1 MSNDETTGEI
11 GNTDSGNTDSGKTD
25 SSNSESGKGRPTPKR
40 KESESARKQGISVP
54 KDPKAARRA
63 ARERDRESRAKSR
76 AGLMAG
82 DPAFFP
88 SRDAGPV
95 KAQVRNYVDRRR
107 TVGEFF
113 VPFAFIVLLLGLV
126 NNPTVQTAVVY
137 VWTSVLL
144 LVVLDTILVGI
155 LLGRSLRKDFPEKSN
170 RKGAVSYGVLRALQL
185 RRFRIPPPR
194 IKAGGKPVT
203 PKVKNK

>member
-1 MSNDETTGEI
+1 MSNDETTGE
-11 GNTDSGNTDSGKTD
+11 TA
-25 SSNSESGKGRPTPKR
+25 NSEIGKGRPTPKR
-40 KESESARKQGISVP
+40 KEAESARKQGITVP

-63 ARERDRESRAKSR
+63 ARERDREARAKSR

-82 DPAFFP
+82 DPAYFP
-88 SRDAGPV
+88 RRDAGPV
-95 KAQVRNYVDRRR
+95 KAQVRDYIDRRR

-113 VPFAFIVLLLGLV
+113 VPFAFVVLLMGLV
-126 NNPTVQTAVVY
+126 NNPTVQATVVY

-155 LLGRSLRKDFPEKSN
+155 LLGRSLRKDYPAKSD

-194 IKAGGKPVT
+194 IKAGGAPVT
-203 PKVKNK
+203 PKIKKKQ

>member
-1 MSNDETTGEI
+1 MSNETNEDF
-11 GNTDSGNTDSGKTD
+11 GNSD
-25 SSNSESGKGRPTPKR
+25 SGKGRPTPKR
-40 KESESARKQGISVP
+40 KESESARKLGISVP

-63 ARERDRESRAKSR
+63 AKDRDREARSKSR

-88 SRDAGPV
+88 RRDAGPV
-95 KAQVRNYVDRRR
+95 KVQVRDYIDRRR

-113 VPFAFIVLLLGLV
+113 VPFAFLVLLLGLLK
-126 NNPTVQTAVVY
+126 NPSVQKVV
-137 VWTSVLL
+137 VLIWTSVLL
-144 LVVLDTILVGI
+144 LVVLDTILIGI
-155 LLGRSLRKDFPEKSN
+155 LLGRYLRKEFPEKSD

-203 PKVKNK
+203 PKLKK

>member
-1 MSNDETTGEI
+1 MSNEETTGET
-11 GNTDSGNTDSGKTD
+11 G
-25 SSNSESGKGRPTPKR
+25 NSESGKGRPTPKR
-40 KESESARKQGISVP
+40 KEAESARKLGISVP
-54 KDPKAARRA
+54 KDPKAARKA
-63 ARERDRESRAKSR
+63 ARDRDREARAKSR

-82 DPAFFP
+82 DPAYFP
-88 SRDAGPV
+88 RRDAGPV
-95 KAQVRNYVDRRR
+95 KAQVRDYIDRRR

-113 VPFAFIVLLLGLV
+113 VPFAFVVLLLGLV
-126 NNPTVQTAVVY
+126 NNPTVQTTVVY

-155 LLGRSLRKDFPEKSN
+155 LLGRSLRKDYPEKSD

-194 IKAGGKPVT
+194 IKACGAPIT
-203 PKVKNK
+203 PKIKKK

>member
-1 MSNDETTGEI
+1 MSSDETTGE
-11 GNTDSGNTDSGKTD
+11 TA
-25 SSNSESGKGRPTPKR
+25 NSDLGKGRPTPKR
-40 KESESARKQGISVP
+40 KEAESARKQGITVP

-63 ARERDRESRAKSR
+63 ARERDREARAKSR
-76 AGLMAG
+76 AGLLAG
-82 DPAFFP
+82 DPAYFP
-88 SRDAGPV
+88 RRDAGPV
-95 KAQVRNYVDRRR
+95 KAQVRDYVDRRR

-113 VPFAFIVLLLGLV
+113 VPFAFVVLLMGLV

-155 LLGRSLRKDFPEKSN
+155 LLGRSLRKDYPAKAD

-194 IKAGGKPVT
+194 IKAGGAPVT
-203 PKVKNK
+203 PKIKKK

>member
-1 MSNDETTGEI
+1 MSTDETTGE
-11 GNTDSGNTDSGKTD
+11 TA
-25 SSNSESGKGRPTPKR
+25 NSETGKGRPTPKR
-40 KESESARKQGISVP
+40 KEAESARKQGITVP

-63 ARERDRESRAKSR
+63 ARERDREARAKSR

-82 DPAFFP
+82 DPAYFP
-88 SRDAGPV
+88 RRDAGPV
-95 KAQVRNYVDRRR
+95 KAQVRDYVDRRR

-113 VPFAFIVLLLGLV
+113 VPFAFVVLLMGLI
-126 NNPTVQTAVVY
+126 NNPTVQATVVY

-155 LLGRSLRKDFPEKSN
+155 LLGRSLRKDYPEKSD

-194 IKAGGKPVT
+194 IKAGGAPIT
-203 PKVKNK
+203 PKIKKK

>member
-1 MSNDETTGEI
+1 MSNDETSGE
-11 GNTDSGNTDSGKTD
+11 TA
-25 SSNSESGKGRPTPKR
+25 NSEIGKGRPTPKR
-40 KESESARKQGISVP
+40 KEAESARKQGITVP

-63 ARERDRESRAKSR
+63 ARERVREARAKSR

-82 DPAFFP
+82 DPAYFP
-88 SRDAGPV
+88 RRDAGPV
-95 KAQVRNYVDRRR
+95 KAQVRDYIDRRR

-113 VPFAFIVLLLGLV
+113 VPFAFVVLLMGLV
-126 NNPTVQTAVVY
+126 NNPTVQATVVY

-155 LLGRSLRKDFPEKSN
+155 LLGRSLRKDYPAKSD

-194 IKAGGKPVT
+194 IKAGGAPVT
-203 PKVKNK
+203 PKIKKK

>member
-1 MSNDETTGEI
+1 MSNEETTGEA
-11 GNTDSGNTDSGKTD
+11 GT
-25 SSNSESGKGRPTPKR
+25 SESGKGRPTPKR
-40 KESESARKQGISVP
+40 KEAESARKQGISVP
-54 KDPKAARRA
+54 KDPKAARKA
-63 ARERDRESRAKSR
+63 ARDRDREARAKSR

-88 SRDAGPV
+88 RRDAGPV
-95 KAQVRNYVDRRR
+95 KAQVRDYIDRRR

-113 VPFAFIVLLLGLV
+113 VPFAFVVLLLGLV
-126 NNPTVQTAVVY
+126 NNPTVQTTVVY

-155 LLGRSLRKDFPEKSN
+155 LLGRSLRKDYPEKSD

-194 IKAGGKPVT
+194 IKAGGAPVT
-203 PKVKNK
+203 PKIKKK

>member
-1 MSNDETTGEI
+1 MSNEETTGET
-11 GNTDSGNTDSGKTD
+11 GT
-25 SSNSESGKGRPTPKR
+25 SESGKGRPTPKR
-40 KESESARKQGISVP
+40 KEAESARKQGISVP
-54 KDPKAARRA
+54 KDPKAARKA
-63 ARERDRESRAKSR
+63 ARDRDREARAKSR

-82 DPAFFP
+82 DPAYFP
-88 SRDAGPV
+88 RRDAGPV
-95 KAQVRNYVDRRR
+95 KAQVRDYIDRRR

-113 VPFAFIVLLLGLV
+113 VPFAFVVLLLGLV
-126 NNPTVQTAVVY
+126 NNPTVQTTVVY

-155 LLGRSLRKDFPEKSN
+155 LLGRTLRKDFPEKSD

-194 IKAGGKPVT
+194 IKAGGAPVT
-203 PKVKNK
+203 PKLKKK

>member
-1 MSNDETTGEI
+1 MSNEETTGEI
-11 GNTDSGNTDSGKTD
+11 GNGESGNH
-25 SSNSESGKGRPTPKR
+25 ESGKGRPTPKR
-40 KESESARKQGISVP
+40 KESESARKLGISIP

-63 ARERDRESRAKSR
+63 ASARDREARAKSR

-82 DPAFFP
+82 DPAYFP
-88 SRDAGPV
+88 RRDAGPV
-95 KAQVRNYVDRRR
+95 KAQVRDYVDRRR

-113 VPFAFIVLLLGLV
+113 VPFAFVVLLLGLI
-126 NNPTVQTAVVY
+126 NNPTVQTTVVY

-155 LLGRSLRKDFPEKSN
+155 LLGRSLRKEFPEKSE

-194 IKAGGKPVT
+194 LKAGGKPVT
-203 PKVKNK
+203 PKIKK

>member
-1 MSNDETTGEI
+1 MTNEETTGDI
-11 GNTDSGNTDSGKTD
+11 GNSESA
-25 SSNSESGKGRPTPKR
+25 NSESGKGRPTPKR
-40 KESESARKQGISVP
+40 KESESARKLGISVP

-63 ARERDRESRAKSR
+63 ASARDREARAKSR

-82 DPAFFP
+82 DPAYFP
-88 SRDAGPV
+88 RRDAGPV
-95 KAQVRNYVDRRR
+95 KAQVRDYVDRRR

-113 VPFAFIVLLLGLV
+113 VPFAFVVLLLGLI
-126 NNPTVQTAVVY
+126 NNPTVQTTVVY

-155 LLGRSLRKDFPEKSN
+155 LLGRSLRKDFPKKSD

-203 PKVKNK
+203 PKIKK

>member
-1 MSNDETTGEI
+1 MTNEETTGDI
-11 GNTDSGNTDSGKTD
+11 GNSESANR
-25 SSNSESGKGRPTPKR
+25 ESGKGRPTPKR
-40 KESESARKQGISVP
+40 KESESARKLGISVP

-63 ARERDRESRAKSR
+63 ASARDREARAKSR

-82 DPAFFP
+82 DPAYFP
-88 SRDAGPV
+88 RRDAGPV
-95 KAQVRNYVDRRR
+95 KAQVRDYVDRRR

-113 VPFAFIVLLLGLV
+113 VPFAFVVLLLGLI
-126 NNPTVQTAVVY
+126 NNPTVQTTVVY

-155 LLGRSLRKDFPEKSN
+155 LLGRSLRKDFPQKSD

-203 PKVKNK
+203 PKIKK

>member
-1 MSNDETTGEI
+1 MSIEESTGET
-11 GNTDSGNTDSGKTD
+11 GSTET
-25 SSNSESGKGRPTPKR
+25 GKGRPTPKR

-63 ARERDRESRAKSR
+63 ARERDREARAKSR

-88 SRDAGPV
+88 RRDAGPV
-95 KAQVRNYVDRRR
+95 KAQVRDYVDRRR

-113 VPFAFIVLLLGLV
+113 VPFAFVVLLLGLV
-126 NNPTVQTAVVY
+126 NNPTVQTAVLY

-155 LLGRSLRKDFPEKSN
+155 LLGRSLRKDFPEKSD

-203 PKVKNK
+203 PKIKK

>member
-1 MSNDETTGEI
+1 MSNDETTGE
-11 GNTDSGNTDSGKTD
+11 TA
-25 SSNSESGKGRPTPKR
+25 NSEIGKGRPTPKR
-40 KESESARKQGISVP
+40 KEAESARKQGITVP

-63 ARERDRESRAKSR
+63 ARERDREARAKSR

-82 DPAFFP
+82 DPAYFP
-88 SRDAGPV
+88 RRDAGPV
-95 KAQVRNYVDRRR
+95 KAQVRDYIDRRR

-113 VPFAFIVLLLGLV
+113 VPFAFVVLLMGLV
-126 NNPTVQTAVVY
+126 NNPTVQATVVY

-155 LLGRSLRKDFPEKSN
+155 LLGRSLRKDCPAKSD

-194 IKAGGKPVT
+194 IKAGGAPVT
-203 PKVKNK
+203 PKIKKK

>member
-1 MSNDETTGEI
+1 MSNEETTGET
-11 GNTDSGNTDSGKTD
+11 GT
-25 SSNSESGKGRPTPKR
+25 SESGKGRPTPKR
-40 KESESARKQGISVP
+40 REAESARKQGISVP
-54 KDPKAARRA
+54 KDPKAARKA
-63 ARERDRESRAKSR
+63 ARDRDREARAKSR

-82 DPAFFP
+82 DPAYFP
-88 SRDAGPV
+88 RRDAGPV
-95 KAQVRNYVDRRR
+95 KAQVRDYIDRRR

-113 VPFAFIVLLLGLV
+113 VPFAFVVLLLGLV
-126 NNPTVQTAVVY
+126 NNPTVQTTVVY

-155 LLGRSLRKDFPEKSN
+155 LLGRSLRKDYPEKTD

-194 IKAGGKPVT
+194 IKAGGAPIT
-203 PKVKNK
+203 PKIKKK

>member
-1 MSNDETTGEI
+1 MSNDETTGE
-11 GNTDSGNTDSGKTD
+11 SGS
-25 SSNSESGKGRPTPKR
+25 SESGKGRPTPKR

-63 ARERDRESRAKSR
+63 ARDRDREARAKSR

-82 DPAFFP
+82 DPAYFP

-95 KAQVRNYVDRRR
+95 KAQVRDYIDRRR

-113 VPFAFIVLLLGLV
+113 VPFAFVVLLLGLV
-126 NNPTVQTAVVY
+126 NNPTVQTTVVY

-155 LLGRSLRKDFPEKSN
+155 LLGRSLRKDFPEKSQ

-203 PKVKNK
+203 PKIKK

>member
-1 MSNDETTGEI
+1 MSNDETTGD
-11 GNTDSGNTDSGKTD
+11 TA
-25 SSNSESGKGRPTPKR
+25 NSELGKGRPTPKR
-40 KESESARKQGISVP
+40 KEAESARKQGITVP

-63 ARERDRESRAKSR
+63 ARERDREARAKSR

-82 DPAFFP
+82 DPAYFP
-88 SRDAGPV
+88 RRDAGPV
-95 KAQVRNYVDRRR
+95 KAQVRDYIDRRR

-113 VPFAFIVLLLGLV
+113 VPFAFVVLLMGLV

-155 LLGRSLRKDFPEKSN
+155 LLGRSLRKDYPAKSD

-194 IKAGGKPVT
+194 IKAGGAPVT
-203 PKVKNK
+203 PKVKKN

>member
-1 MSNDETTGEI
+1 MSNDETTGE
-11 GNTDSGNTDSGKTD
+11 TA
-25 SSNSESGKGRPTPKR
+25 NSEIGKGRPTPKR
-40 KESESARKQGISVP
+40 KEAESARKQGITVP

-63 ARERDRESRAKSR
+63 ARERDREARAKSR

-82 DPAFFP
+82 DPAYFP
-88 SRDAGPV
+88 RRDAGPV
-95 KAQVRNYVDRRR
+95 KAQVRGYIDRRR

-113 VPFAFIVLLLGLV
+113 VPFAFVVLLMGLV
-126 NNPTVQTAVVY
+126 NNPTVQATVVY

-155 LLGRSLRKDFPEKSN
+155 LLGRSLRKDYPAKSD

-194 IKAGGKPVT
+194 IKAGGAPVT
-203 PKVKNK
+203 PKIKKK

>member
-1 MSNDETTGEI
+1 MSNEETTGET
-11 GNTDSGNTDSGKTD
+11 GT
-25 SSNSESGKGRPTPKR
+25 SESGKGRPTPKR
-40 KESESARKQGISVP
+40 KEAESARKQGISVP
-54 KDPKAARRA
+54 KDPKAARKA
-63 ARERDRESRAKSR
+63 ARDRDREARAKSR

-82 DPAFFP
+82 DPAYFP
-88 SRDAGPV
+88 RRDAGPV
-95 KAQVRNYVDRRR
+95 KAQVRDYIDRRR

-113 VPFAFIVLLLGLV
+113 VPFAFLVLLLGLV
-126 NNPTVQTAVVY
+126 NNPTVQTTVVY

-155 LLGRSLRKDFPEKSN
+155 LLGRSLRKDYPEKSD

-194 IKAGGKPVT
+194 IKAGGAPVT
-203 PKVKNK
+203 PKIKKK

>member
-1 MSNDETTGEI
+1 MSNEETTDGI
-11 GNTDSGNTDSGKTD
+11 GNSESG
-25 SSNSESGKGRPTPKR
+25 SNESGKGRPTPKR
-40 KESESARKQGISVP
+40 KESESARKLGISVP

-63 ARERDRESRAKSR
+63 ASARDREARAKSR

-82 DPAFFP
+82 DPAYFP
-88 SRDAGPV
+88 RRDAGPV
-95 KAQVRNYVDRRR
+95 KAQVRDYVDRRR

-113 VPFAFIVLLLGLV
+113 VPFAFVVLLLGLI
-126 NNPTVQTAVVY
+126 NNPTVQTTVVY

-155 LLGRSLRKDFPEKSN
+155 LLGRSLRKDFPQKSD

-194 IKAGGKPVT
+194 LKAGGKPVT
-203 PKVKNK
+203 PKIKK

>member
-1 MSNDETTGEI
+1 MSNEETTSEI
-11 GNTDSGNTDSGKTD
+11 G
-25 SSNSESGKGRPTPKR
+25 SSDSGKGRPTPKR
-40 KESESARKQGISVP
+40 KDAESARKQGITVP

-63 ARERDRESRAKSR
+63 ARERDREARAKSR

-82 DPAFFP
+82 DPAYFP
-88 SRDAGPV
+88 RRDAGPV
-95 KAQVRNYVDRRR
+95 KAQVRDYIDRRR

-113 VPFAFIVLLLGLV
+113 VPFAFVVLLLGLV
-126 NNPTVQTAVVY
+126 NNPTVQTTVVY

-155 LLGRSLRKDFPEKSN
+155 LLGRSLRKDYPEKSD

-203 PKVKNK
+203 PKIKKK

>member
-11 GNTDSGNTDSGKTD
+11 A
-25 SSNSESGKGRPTPKR
+25 NSESGKGRPTPKR
-40 KESESARKQGISVP
+40 KEAESARKQGITVP

-63 ARERDRESRAKSR
+63 ARERDREARAKSR

-82 DPAFFP
+82 DPAYFP
-88 SRDAGPV
+88 RRDAGPV
-95 KAQVRNYVDRRR
+95 KAQVRDYIDRRR

-113 VPFAFIVLLLGLV
+113 VPFAFVVLLMGLI
-126 NNPTVQTAVVY
+126 NNPTVQATVVY

-155 LLGRSLRKDFPEKSN
+155 LLGRSLRKDHPDKSD

-194 IKAGGKPVT
+194 IKAGGQPVT
-203 PKVKNK
+203 PKVKKK

>member
-1 MSNDETTGEI
+1 MSNEETTGET
-11 GNTDSGNTDSGKTD
+11 GT
-25 SSNSESGKGRPTPKR
+25 SESGKGRPTPKR

-54 KDPKAARRA
+54 KDPKAARKA
-63 ARERDRESRAKSR
+63 ARDRDREARAKSR

-88 SRDAGPV
+88 RRDAGPV
-95 KAQVRNYVDRRR
+95 KAQVRDYIDRRR

-113 VPFAFIVLLLGLV
+113 VPFAFVVLLLGLV
-126 NNPTVQTAVVY
+126 NNPTVQTTVVY

-155 LLGRSLRKDFPEKSN
+155 LLGRSLRKDYPEKSD

-194 IKAGGKPVT
+194 IKAGGAPIT
-203 PKVKNK
+203 PKIKKK

>member
-1 MSNDETTGEI
+1 MSNDETTGE
-11 GNTDSGNTDSGKTD
+11 SV
-25 SSNSESGKGRPTPKR
+25 NSESGKGRPTPKR
-40 KESESARKQGISVP
+40 KEAESARKQGISVP

-63 ARERDRESRAKSR
+63 ARDRDREARAKSR

-82 DPAFFP
+82 DPAYFP

-95 KAQVRNYVDRRR
+95 KAQVRDYIDRRR

-113 VPFAFIVLLLGLV
+113 VPFAFVVLLLGLV
-126 NNPTVQTAVVY
+126 NNPTVQTTVVY

-155 LLGRSLRKDFPEKSN
+155 LLGRSLRKDFPEKSQ

-203 PKVKNK
+203 PKIKK

>member
-1 MSNDETTGEI
+1 MSNDETTGE
-11 GNTDSGNTDSGKTD
+11 SGS
-25 SSNSESGKGRPTPKR
+25 SESGKGRPTPKR

-63 ARERDRESRAKSR
+63 ARDRDREARAKSR

-82 DPAFFP
+82 DPAYFP

-95 KAQVRNYVDRRR
+95 KAQVRDYIDRRR

-113 VPFAFIVLLLGLV
+113 VPFAFVVLLMGLV
-126 NNPTVQTAVVY
+126 NNPTVQTTVVY

-155 LLGRSLRKDFPEKSN
+155 LLGRSLRKDFPEKSE

-203 PKVKNK
+203 PKIKK

>member
-1 MSNDETTGEI
+1 MSNEETTGET
-11 GNTDSGNTDSGKTD
+11 GT
-25 SSNSESGKGRPTPKR
+25 SESGKGRPTPKR
-40 KESESARKQGISVP
+40 REAESARKQGISVP
-54 KDPKAARRA
+54 KDPKAARKA
-63 ARERDRESRAKSR
+63 ARDRDREARAKSR

-82 DPAFFP
+82 DPAYFP
-88 SRDAGPV
+88 RRDAGPV
-95 KAQVRNYVDRRR
+95 KAQVRDYIDRRR

-113 VPFAFIVLLLGLV
+113 VPFAFVVLLLGLV
-126 NNPTVQTAVVY
+126 NNPTVQTTVVY

-155 LLGRSLRKDFPEKSN
+155 LLGRSLRKDYPEKSD

-194 IKAGGKPVT
+194 IKAGGATIT
-203 PKVKNK
+203 PKIKKK

>member
-1 MSNDETTGEI
+1 MSNDETTGE
-11 GNTDSGNTDSGKTD
+11 SGNGESG
-25 SSNSESGKGRPTPKR
+25 SSELGKGRPTPKR

-63 ARERDRESRAKSR
+63 ARDRDREARAKSR

-95 KAQVRNYVDRRR
+95 KALVRDYIDRRR

-113 VPFAFIVLLLGLV
+113 VPFAFVVLLLGLV
-126 NNPTVQTAVVY
+126 NNPTVQTTVVY

-155 LLGRSLRKDFPEKSN
+155 LLGRSLRKEFPDKSQ

-203 PKVKNK
+203 PKIKK

>member
-11 GNTDSGNTDSGKTD
+11 A
-25 SSNSESGKGRPTPKR
+25 NSESGKGRPTPKR
-40 KESESARKQGISVP
+40 KEAESARKQGITVP

-63 ARERDRESRAKSR
+63 ARERDREARAKSR

-82 DPAFFP
+82 DPAYFP
-88 SRDAGPV
+88 RRDAGPV
-95 KAQVRNYVDRRR
+95 KAQVRDYIDRRR

-113 VPFAFIVLLLGLV
+113 VPFAFVVLLMGLI
-126 NNPTVQTAVVY
+126 NNPTVQATVVY

-155 LLGRSLRKDFPEKSN
+155 LLGRSLRKDYPDKSD

-194 IKAGGKPVT
+194 IKAGGQPVT
-203 PKVKNK
+203 PKVKKK

>member
-1 MSNDETTGEI
+1 MSNEETTGET
-11 GNTDSGNTDSGKTD
+11 GT
-25 SSNSESGKGRPTPKR
+25 SESGKGRPTPKR
-40 KESESARKQGISVP
+40 KEAESARKQGISVP
-54 KDPKAARRA
+54 KDPKAARKA
-63 ARERDRESRAKSR
+63 ARDRDREARAKSR

-88 SRDAGPV
+88 RRDAGPV
-95 KAQVRNYVDRRR
+95 KAQVRDYIDRRR

-113 VPFAFIVLLLGLV
+113 VPFAFVVLLLGLV
-126 NNPTVQTAVVY
+126 NNPTVQTTVVY

-155 LLGRSLRKDFPEKSN
+155 LLGRSLRKDYPQKSD

-194 IKAGGKPVT
+194 IKAGGAPIT
-203 PKVKNK
+203 PKIKKK

>member
-1 MSNDETTGEI
+1 MSTDETTGETA
-11 GNTDSGNTDSGKTD
+11 NRET
-25 SSNSESGKGRPTPKR
+25 GKGRPTPKR
-40 KESESARKQGISVP
+40 KEAESARKQGITVP

-63 ARERDRESRAKSR
+63 ARERDREARAKSR

-82 DPAFFP
+82 DPAYFP
-88 SRDAGPV
+88 RRDAGPV
-95 KAQVRNYVDRRR
+95 KAQVRDYVDRRR

-113 VPFAFIVLLLGLV
+113 VPFAFVVLLMGLI
-126 NNPTVQTAVVY
+126 NNPTVQATVVY

-155 LLGRSLRKDFPEKSN
+155 LLGRSLRKDYPEKSD
-170 RKGAVSYGVLRALQL
+170 RKGAVSYGVLRALQR

-194 IKAGGKPVT
+194 LQAGGAPIT
-203 PKVKNK
+203 PKIKKK

>member
-1 MSNDETTGEI
+1 MSNEETTGGI
-11 GNTDSGNTDSGKTD
+11 GNSESG
-25 SSNSESGKGRPTPKR
+25 SNESGKGRPTPKR

-63 ARERDRESRAKSR
+63 ASARDREARAKSR

-82 DPAFFP
+82 DPAYFP
-88 SRDAGPV
+88 RRDAGPV
-95 KAQVRNYVDRRR
+95 KAQVRDYVDRRR

-113 VPFAFIVLLLGLV
+113 IPFAFVVLLLGLI
-126 NNPTVQTAVVY
+126 NNPTVQTTVVY

-155 LLGRSLRKDFPEKSN
+155 LLGRSLRKEFPQKSD

-203 PKVKNK
+203 PKIKK

>member
-1 MSNDETTGEI
+1 MSSDETTGDI
-11 GNTDSGNTDSGKTD
+11 GNND
-25 SSNSESGKGRPTPKR
+25 SGKGRPTPKR
-40 KESESARKQGISVP
+40 KEAESARKQGISVP

-63 ARERDRESRAKSR
+63 ARDRDREARAKSR

-82 DPAFFP
+82 DPAYFP
-88 SRDAGPV
+88 RRDAGPV
-95 KAQVRNYVDRRR
+95 KAHVRDYIDRRR

-113 VPFAFIVLLLGLV
+113 VPFAFVVLLLGLV
-126 NNPTVQTAVVY
+126 NNPTVQTTVVY

-155 LLGRSLRKDFPEKSN
+155 LLGRALRKEFPDKAE

-203 PKVKNK
+203 PKAKK

>member
-1 MSNDETTGEI
+1 MSNEETTGET
-11 GNTDSGNTDSGKTD
+11 GT
-25 SSNSESGKGRPTPKR
+25 SESGKGRPTPKR
-40 KESESARKQGISVP
+40 KEAESARKQGISVP
-54 KDPKAARRA
+54 KDPKAARKA
-63 ARERDRESRAKSR
+63 ARDRDREARAKSR

-88 SRDAGPV
+88 RRDAGPV
-95 KAQVRNYVDRRR
+95 KAQVRDYIDRRR

-113 VPFAFIVLLLGLV
+113 VPFAFVVLLLGLV
-126 NNPTVQTAVVY
+126 NNPTVQTTVVY

-155 LLGRSLRKDFPEKSN
+155 LLGRSLRKDYPEKSD

-194 IKAGGKPVT
+194 IKAGGAPIT
-203 PKVKNK
+203 PKIKNK

>member
-1 MSNDETTGEI
+1 MSNDETTGE
-11 GNTDSGNTDSGKTD
+11 TA
-25 SSNSESGKGRPTPKR
+25 NSETGKGRPTPKR
-40 KESESARKQGISVP
+40 KEAESARKQGITVP

-63 ARERDRESRAKSR
+63 ARERDREARAKSR

-82 DPAFFP
+82 DPAYFP
-88 SRDAGPV
+88 RRDAGPV
-95 KAQVRNYVDRRR
+95 KAQVRDYIDRRR

-113 VPFAFIVLLLGLV
+113 VPFAFVVLLMGLI
-126 NNPTVQTAVVY
+126 NNPTVQTTVVY

-155 LLGRSLRKDFPEKSN
+155 LLGRSLRKDYPEKSE

-194 IKAGGKPVT
+194 IKAGGAPVT
-203 PKVKNK
+203 PKIKKK

>member
-1 MSNDETTGEI
+1 MSNEETTGEA
-11 GNTDSGNTDSGKTD
+11 GT
-25 SSNSESGKGRPTPKR
+25 SESGKGRPTPKR
-40 KESESARKQGISVP
+40 KEAESARKQGISVP
-54 KDPKAARRA
+54 KDPKAARKA
-63 ARERDRESRAKSR
+63 ARDRDREARAKSR

-82 DPAFFP
+82 DPAYFP
-88 SRDAGPV
+88 RRDAGPV
-95 KAQVRNYVDRRR
+95 KAQVRDYIDRRR

-113 VPFAFIVLLLGLV
+113 VPFAFVVLLLGLV
-126 NNPTVQTAVVY
+126 NNPTVQTTVVY

-155 LLGRSLRKDFPEKSN
+155 LLGRSLRKDYPEKSD

-194 IKAGGKPVT
+194 IKAGGAPVT
-203 PKVKNK
+203 PKIKKK